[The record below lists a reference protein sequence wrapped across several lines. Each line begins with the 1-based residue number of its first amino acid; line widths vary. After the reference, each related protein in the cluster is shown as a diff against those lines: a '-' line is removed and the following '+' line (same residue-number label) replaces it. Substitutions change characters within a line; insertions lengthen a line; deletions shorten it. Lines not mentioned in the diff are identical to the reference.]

1 MLKFATFT
9 SDIEL
14 PFYTSLANL
23 KINHDKLDDSSRQ
36 ILGLYDIRPTDVPEA
51 SCRLQIHG
59 NSLTSHAVAPGLF
72 RAEGM
77 IKNVNT
83 IEDYRSLDK
92 TAILT
97 QAGRT
102 IWDAIGD
109 GTIYSCP
116 SLLASFVILSYAD
129 LKKYKFTYLFGFPAL
144 HSEPVWKFADGSD
157 NTGPTEE
164 LKSNVADLAG
174 HLSGVESTALVESVQ
189 TWRYGVDARQYGF
202 FLAKKVCKLSSDEAD
217 GGASGERPRSRATT
231 PEASAHNLDYSWV
244 VGSLAQY
251 GAGFFDQVEPKDR
264 FVCFADPST
273 YPEYPG
279 WMLRNLLVLVDQ
291 SWHLEQVQIL
301 CYRDIQP
308 RREDAR
314 SLILNLVRDES
325 SKYSATTDAVKPVP
339 VIMPRV
345 SGWERSAT
353 GKVSS
358 KVANLGE
365 YMNPQRLADQ
375 AVDLNL
381 KLIRW
386 RISPGLDLDII
397 KKTKCLLLGAGTL
410 GSYVSRNLLGWGVR
424 KITFVDNGTVSFSN
438 PVRQPLFSFDDCLHG
453 GAKKAHRAAEA
464 LKEIY
469 PGVETEGHVMSVP
482 MAGHPIMDELL
493 VKKEYETLDRLI
505 HEHDVIFL
513 LMDTRESRW
522 LPTVMGKAAGKIVM
536 NAALGFDTFVV
547 MRHGLDDPVRPEQG
561 LGCYF
566 CSDVVAP
573 ADSMA
578 DRTLD
583 QQCTV
588 TRPGIAAIASA
599 LLVEIMVSVL
609 QHPLGGLAPAPTS
622 PNDDRGD
629 HPLGVVPH
637 QIRGFL
643 STFQNLMIKGNS
655 YDCCSACS
663 SRITEAYNADGWHFV
678 KKALNVKGYV
688 EDLSGLAEVQ
698 RIAEKAVAEMDLS
711 DDSDMMGDE
720 EAELL

>member
-36 ILGLYDIRPTDVPEA
+36 ILGLYEIRPTDAPEV

-59 NSLTSHAVAPGLF
+59 NSLTSDAVSLGLY

-83 IEDYRSLDK
+83 IEDYRNLDK

-102 IWDAIGD
+102 IWDAIRD

-129 LKKYKFTYLFGFPAL
+129 LKKYRFTYLFGFPAL
-144 HSEPVWKFADGSD
+144 HSEPAWKLAVGSD
-157 NTGPTEE
+157 DTRTIEE
-164 LKSNVADLAG
+164 PESSVADLAV

-189 TWRYGVDARQYGF
+189 TWRYRVDARQYGF
-202 FLAKKVCKLSSDEAD
+202 FLAKKVWKRSSNEILDRAP
-217 GGASGERPRSRATT
+217 AQSRATT
-231 PEASAHNLDYSWV
+231 PEASTQNLDYFWT

-251 GAGFFDQVEPKDR
+251 GAGFFDHVEPSDQ

-273 YPEYPG
+273 YQDYPG
-279 WMLRNLLVLVDQ
+279 WMLRNLLVLIGQ
-291 SWHLEQVQIL
+291 SWGLNQVQIL
-301 CYRDIQP
+301 CYRDTQP

-314 SLILNLVRDES
+314 SMILRLVREERSTTSSTADEVTS
-325 SKYSATTDAVKPVP
+325 MPDL
-339 VIMPRV
+339 PRV

-353 GKVSS
+353 GKISS
-358 KVANLGE
+358 KIANLGE

-438 PVRQPLFSFDDCLHG
+438 PVRQPLFSFDDCLNG

-482 MAGHPIMDELL
+482 MAGHQIMDELA

-536 NAALGFDTFVV
+536 NAALGFDSFVV
-547 MRHGLDDPVRPEQG
+547 MRHGLDDPARPEQG

-599 LLVEIMVSVL
+599 LLVEVMVSVL

-643 STFQNLMIKGNS
+643 STFQNLVIKGSS

-663 SRITEAYNADGWHFV
+663 SRIIGAYHADGWQFV
-678 KKALNVKGYV
+678 MKALNEKGYV

-698 RIAEKAVAEMDLS
+698 RIAEKAVADMDIS
-711 DDSDMMGDE
+711 DDSDVMGDE
-720 EAELL
+720 EAEIV